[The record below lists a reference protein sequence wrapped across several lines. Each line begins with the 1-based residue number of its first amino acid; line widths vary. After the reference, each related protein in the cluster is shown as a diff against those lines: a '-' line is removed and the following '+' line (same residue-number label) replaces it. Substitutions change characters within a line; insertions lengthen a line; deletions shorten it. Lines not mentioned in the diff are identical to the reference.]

1 MLSVSQSAD
10 ILGITPSR
18 VRALIKNGS
27 LRASK
32 AGRVWLL
39 EEKDVLQRASENP
52 KAGRPAM
59 RTKSHRCSPE
69 QEAVALEA
77 MRADGHALYLSC
89 KEYFRFRPSGDII
102 RQAESAE
109 EASFYMAVA
118 DFFLQQCQAQLVAE
132 GVY

>member
-27 LRASK
+27 LNASK
-32 AGRVWLL
+32 IGRVWLL
-39 EEKDVLQRASENP
+39 EEKDVLQRVSENP
-52 KAGRPAM
+52 KAGRPKTKA
-59 RTKSHRCSPE
+59 KSHHRISE
-69 QEAVALEA
+69 QEAPALEA
-77 MRADGHALYLSC
+77 VCADGHALYLSC

-118 DFFLQQCQAQLVAE
+118 DFFLQQRQAQLVAE